1 MCELRGCVTAQYH
14 LCGAVLLRDLAEWKP
29 EVGRSLA
36 ALLEYDKDDLE
47 TVFCLDFSVTV
58 EV

>member
-1 MCELRGCVTAQYH
+1 MSCVTARYD
-14 LCGAVLLRDLAEWKP
+14 LCGVVLLRDLAEWKP

>member
-1 MCELRGCVTAQYH
+1 MLQHSIIC
-14 LCGAVLLRDLAEWKP
+14 AVLFRDLAEWKP

-36 ALLEYDKDDLE
+36 ALLEYGKDDLE
-47 TVFCLDFSVTV
+47 TVFCLDFSVAV